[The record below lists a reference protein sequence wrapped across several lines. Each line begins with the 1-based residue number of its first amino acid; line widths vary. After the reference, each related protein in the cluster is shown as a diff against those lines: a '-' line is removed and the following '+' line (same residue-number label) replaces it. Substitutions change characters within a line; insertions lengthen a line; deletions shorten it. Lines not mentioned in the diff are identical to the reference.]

1 MSIYNKSTR
10 FCHRCFF
17 IAALIPALMAVGED
31 RKAKPSRDY
40 VVKAY
45 PAQITVA
52 LSSDDLTLQ
61 QRMPC
66 GRKIFQIMPKGS
78 IPEKPEERG

>member
-1 MSIYNKSTR
+1 
-10 FCHRCFF
+10 
-17 IAALIPALMAVGED
+17 MAVGED

-78 IPEKPEERG
+78 IPEKPEERGRPAGSLARRLPIAKPDWRPKLPFE